1 MLKNTINNL
10 KKLKSVKQSEII
22 TNQPTIFEKPNVIVI
37 KLVITEYPKLLQKLS
52 KTIKKAEKVGRDRS
66 LYSDTKKVETF

>member
-22 TNQPTIFEKPNVIVI
+22 TNQPTIFEKPNIIVI
-37 KLVITEYPKLLQKLS
+37 KLVIAEHPKLLQKLS

>member
-22 TNQPTIFEKPNVIVI
+22 TNQPTIFEKPNIIFI
-37 KLVITEYPKLLQKLS
+37 KLVITEHPKLLQKLS

>member
-22 TNQPTIFEKPNVIVI
+22 TNQPTIFEKPNIIVI
-37 KLVITEYPKLLQKLS
+37 KLVITEHPKLLQKLS

-66 LYSDTKKVETF
+66 LYSDTKKVETI

>member
-22 TNQPTIFEKPNVIVI
+22 TNQPTIFEKPNIIVI
-37 KLVITEYPKLLQKLS
+37 KLVITEHPKLLQKLS
-52 KTIKKAEKVGRDRS
+52 KTIKKAEKVGCDRS

>member
-22 TNQPTIFEKPNVIVI
+22 TNQPTIFEKPNIIVI
-37 KLVITEYPKLLQKLS
+37 KLVITEHPKLLQKLS

>member
-22 TNQPTIFEKPNVIVI
+22 TNQQTIFEKPNIIVI
-37 KLVITEYPKLLQKLS
+37 KLVITEHPKLLQKLS

>member
-22 TNQPTIFEKPNVIVI
+22 TNQPTIFEKPNIIVI
-37 KLVITEYPKLLQKLS
+37 KLVITEHPKLLQKLP